1 MMAYEERSQTIPC
14 KGVYHKLMV
23 MEKVCSSIFFVEDE
37 EIVGSRMKVRGFI
50 YC

>member
-1 MMAYEERSQTIPC
+1 MVTYEERSQTPSQGSTSQAYGDG
-14 KGVYHKLMV
+14 KGMLLY
-23 MEKVCSSIFFVEDE
+23 FFVEDE

>member
-1 MMAYEERSQTIPC
+1 MMAYEERSQTIPR
-14 KGVYHKLMV
+14 KGVHHKLMV
-23 MEKVCSSIFFVEDE
+23 MEKVCSSIFVEDE